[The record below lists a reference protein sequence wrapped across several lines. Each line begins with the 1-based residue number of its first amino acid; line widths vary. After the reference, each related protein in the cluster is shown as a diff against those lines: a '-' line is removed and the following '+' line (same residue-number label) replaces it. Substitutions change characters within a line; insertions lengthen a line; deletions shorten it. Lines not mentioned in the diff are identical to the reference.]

1 MAKHPRILS
10 KGYVT
15 DSTRGSISTPY
26 TVLNAGYKTL
36 KKLALQNY
44 RFTALLSASLAAVA
58 VGIVSLVMAGTGL
71 LAAPYSEHEA
81 MAVKGFVD
89 VAVYDEFGDLKEERH
104 YDNGI
109 TNTGFEVIADRLAG
123 HSGFTGNEAN
133 YIGVGTGST
142 AFAVTQ
148 TALVTELV
156 GGSYARQQ
164 DTDAT
169 YTSGSKSFA
178 ISATFAAGVATG
190 ALQES
195 GLFDASSSGNMLA
208 RQTFS
213 TINVG
218 ASDSITIT
226 WTITL
231 SNP

>member
-1 MAKHPRILS
+1 MQKRMLRDLVIN
-10 KGYVT
+10 
-15 DSTRGSISTPY
+15 RNMIS
-26 TVLNAGYKTL
+26 
-36 KKLALQNY
+36 
-44 RFTALLSASLAAVA
+44 SLAFAA
-58 VGIVSLVMAGTGL
+58 ITLGIGSLLIAGTGI
-71 LAAPYSEHEA
+71 LANPQAREEI
-81 MAVKGFVD
+81 MAVRGFVD
-89 VAVYDEFGDLKEERH
+89 VMVYDEFGNLKEERH

-109 TNTGFEVIADRLAG
+109 TNVGFEVIADRIAG

-133 YIGVGTGST
+133 YIALGTGST

-148 TALVTELV
+148 TALVTELS

-169 YTSGSKSFA
+169 YTSGTKSFA
-178 ISATFAAGVATG
+178 ISATFNAGVATG

-195 GLFDASSSGNMLA
+195 GLFDASTTGNMLA

-218 ASDSITIT
+218 ASDSITVT

>member
-1 MAKHPRILS
+1 MTQKNHGKYSPSYVIAFAAAIL
-10 KGYVT
+10 GI
-15 DSTRGSISTPY
+15 GS
-26 TVLNAGYKTL
+26 
-36 KKLALQNY
+36 
-44 RFTALLSASLAAVA
+44 LL
-58 VGIVSLVMAGTGL
+58 MAGMGIMRSPQVREETM
-71 LAAPYSEHEA
+71 S
-81 MAVKGFVD
+81 VKGFVD
-89 VAVYDEFGDLKEERH
+89 VMVYDEFGNLKDERH

-109 TNTGFEVIADRLAG
+109 TNVGFELIADRIAD
-123 HSGFTGNEAN
+123 HTGFTGNQAN
-133 YIGVGTGST
+133 YIALGTGAT

-148 TALVTELV
+148 TALVTELS

-169 YTSGSKSFA
+169 YTAGTKSFA
-178 ISATFAAGVATG
+178 ISATFNAGVATG

-195 GLFDASSSGNMLA
+195 GLFDASTTGNMMA

-218 ASDSITIT
+218 ASDSITVT

>member
-1 MAKHPRILS
+1 MPENNAYSHFGMLPLS
-10 KGYVT
+10 FGV
-15 DSTRGSISTPY
+15 IS
-26 TVLNAGYKTL
+26 L
-36 KKLALQNY
+36 
-44 RFTALLSASLAAVA
+44 
-58 VGIVSLVMAGTGL
+58 GIVSLVLVSSGIFASPNVREEMM
-71 LAAPYSEHEA
+71 S
-81 MAVKGFVD
+81 VRGFVD
-89 VAVYDEFGDLKEERH
+89 VMVYDEFGHLKEERH

-109 TNTGFEVIADRLAG
+109 TNVGFELIADRIAD
-123 HSGFTGNEAN
+123 HSGFTGNPPN
-133 YIGVGTGST
+133 YIALGTGST

-148 TALVTELV
+148 TALVTELS

-169 YTSGSKSFA
+169 YTSGTKAFA

-190 ALQES
+190 ALTES
-195 GLFDASSSGNMLA
+195 GLFDASTTGNMMA

-218 ASDSITIT
+218 ASDSITVT